1 MSKEAKMGE
10 VSFSREQTQRMAGKL
25 QNYLRRELD
34 VEIGDFDAEFLLE
47 FIANEL
53 GGYYYNQG
61 MTDALT
67 VIEEKMES
75 VTDALTWL
83 QKLVD

>member
-1 MSKEAKMGE
+1 MSDIT
-10 VSFSREQTQRMAGKL
+10 FSREQTQRMTGKL
-25 QNYLRRELD
+25 QDYLRRELD
-34 VEIGDFDAEFLLE
+34 IDLGDFDAEFLLD
-47 FIANEL
+47 FFAKEL

-61 MTDALT
+61 MSDALA

-83 QKLVD
+83 QKPVD